1 MSEIAVSH
9 LYGENGVTYKI
20 KSALRD
26 ASKQFIY
33 IGFLLDE
40 ADRLEYYREGN
51 YDNIYDYCEANFGFK
66 KSSTNNFIRVYRTFG
81 EAMYL
86 QDNFKSYT
94 YSQLTEM
101 CSMNNNQLKKCNP
114 TLTVRELRAI
124 KKGNIVYSYS
134 DDGQLVIT
142 EDSTITDDVPIQ
154 TSGKSH
160 FSIGHYYSLE
170 KYLFERFSGKCDFE
184 FVDDFKSFV
193 LNTGAD
199 GKILLSGEGTYSY
212 SIMCCSDNI
221 EVKFNGMLAYID
233 YACAYYILRNLSSSS
248 LTAERQID
256 LMFDDPDFGICS
268 NCNHTIMADDN
279 FCSNCGAKFV

>member
-1 MSEIAVSH
+1 MSEIVVNH
-9 LYGENGVTYKI
+9 LDGEFGVTNKVKTAI
-20 KSALRD
+20 DNAGRE
-26 ASKQFIY
+26 FIY

-40 ADRLEYYREGN
+40 ANNFEYFKENGYET
-51 YDNIYDYCEANFGFK
+51 IYDYCEDNFGFK
-66 KSSTNNFIRVYRTFG
+66 KSSTNNFIRVYRAFG

-86 QDNFKSYT
+86 KEPYRKFS

-101 CSMNNNQLKKCNP
+101 CSMSNNQLINCRP
-114 TLTVRELRAI
+114 EMTVRELRAI

-142 EDSTITDDVPIQ
+142 EDTIISKDVPIQ

-170 KYLFERFSGKCDFE
+170 KYSFERFSRKCDFE

-212 SIMCCSDNI
+212 SVMCCADNI

-233 YACAYYILRNLSSSS
+233 YSCAYYILKTLSSLRS
-248 LTAERQID
+248 TAERKID